1 MEKEGSYVV
10 IGMDD
15 FPDCECGEY
24 PDSFIIEGKS
34 GKRIYGRAVCCKSG
48 AVFKLDGPGEFIFSG
63 NVLDYIKYIAFSE
76 FGTGYELN
84 ITEGGQGAYK
94 ITG

>member
-10 IGMDD
+10 IGTDD
-15 FPDCECGEY
+15 FPDCECWEY
-24 PDSFIIEGKS
+24 PDFFLIEGRN
-34 GKRIYGRAVCCKSG
+34 GKKIYGRSVCCESRVG
-48 AVFKLDGPGEFIFSG
+48 FKLDGPGEFIFFG
-63 NVLDYIKYIAFSE
+63 NVLDYIKQIAYRE